1 MPAVPKPADAPREEA
16 AAPAGQSVLQPPG
29 LRRRVIFWRH
39 GRTSWNAARRFQGQ
53 SDIPLDEVG
62 AAQAERAAGLLA
74 GKLAA
79 FPVPDA
85 VKIVSSD
92 LSRAVN
98 TARAL
103 SALTGGDVTVDPRLR
118 ETFGG
123 RWEGLSFDEI
133 GRAYPAEIKLWQ
145 LDEPNVR
152 AGGGETRAEVAGRM
166 VDAILD
172 GVAGTPEGSTLV
184 VATHGGATRVALA
197 KLLGLPEE
205 LWRTLSGLSNCH
217 WSVVE
222 QSQPSLAGASQWHWR
237 LTEHNVGTL
246 PQPFEAPEDLAEP
259 VED

>member
-1 MPAVPKPADAPREEA
+1 MEPAATSREDFASAGA
-16 AAPAGQSVLQPPG
+16 AQSVLQPTGP
-29 LRRRVIFWRH
+29 RRRVIFWRH
-39 GRTSWNAARRFQGQ
+39 GRTAWNASRRFQGQ
-53 SDIPLDEVG
+53 NDIPLDDVG
-62 AAQAERAAGLLA
+62 ERQVDRAAALLA

-79 FPVPDA
+79 YPERGT

-92 LSRAVN
+92 LSRAFS
-98 TARAL
+98 TAQAL
-103 SALTGGDVTVDPRLR
+103 SALTGVGVDVDKRLR

-123 RWEGLSFDEI
+123 VWEGLSFEEI
-133 GRAYPAEIKLWQ
+133 ERAYPAEIKLWQ

-152 AGGGETRAEVAGRM
+152 AGGGETRTEVAGRM
-166 VDAILD
+166 VAAILEA
-172 GVAGTPEGSTLV
+172 VTALQAGGTLV

-197 KLLGLPEE
+197 KLLGLPEH

-222 QSQPSLAGASQWHWR
+222 QAQPSLAGASEWHWR

-246 PQPFEAPEDLAEP
+246 PQPFEAPDDLTEP